1 MSNAIGQLKMNPYW
15 QEAFNDIQSSVY
27 RTALKLRSL
36 QSLCQLDLI
45 DVYLIQ
51 HVLSSERRQRE
62 KQISLKVQQLS
73 GMLKELFE
81 RARLEKP
88 GQVDPRAAKFTLS
101 LLEAMYDRS
110 GTGYIKTR
118 SAAAALIALSG
129 DTPLAKYRA
138 FFEFYAVP
146 DGKKALI
153 TRNALRCLRTD
164 LNQIPAIVGESCTL
178 SCVEIATHSCF
189 HGVLNSGIVEEKFL
203 SWLRSGPALLQW
215 LPTCYRLS
223 ATEMV
228 SHHVRCRVCKN
239 FPITGLR
246 YRCLKCLNFDL
257 CQVCFFTG
265 RLSRSHKSSHPVVEH
280 CVQMSA
286 KANAKHFLCTV
297 RNNLFQDCCR
307 RKKAQRRKALEIME
321 EKQFPTHKKIPPP
334 AELSASPF
342 PRCENLPLPVN
353 KPVLESPKFISENRT
368 VMHKSENN
376 SKKPEQGKTKI
387 QVIASFEADVLKM
400 HDSIK
405 SIHNKSRYMKKQ
417 FNKWKNKM
425 QFLHNCQEDKS
436 FKIEAKLQ
444 SLRASHENLEMEL
457 RKMKQEVE
465 TMLQSTAH
473 ASFSLCQNTMPRDQR
488 VLQERRT
495 QGGLNPVQIKLIS
508 RTSTDWKA
516 LNHLNSANRIEV
528 LESPEAPAT
537 VDFVFSEDP
546 VKSVTLQSDR
556 VFMGR
561 FKKIKDN
568 QTYLPELMENYH
580 SGIIR
585 NTALTPAAMQILPDK
600 KEFCDEVELRQLVMK
615 LTDALS
621 LQAQPDQQSALKK
634 HFFST
639 AEHVCRCFSDLINQM
654 RSPEHQR
661 CDSATTTQPAPCASA
676 KRTCRERC
684 SPAPRQLWCIARS
697 PEQHWEKYQ
706 KECSRSWVLLK
717 ASILESSTT

>member
-1 MSNAIGQLKMNPYW
+1 MSNTICSLKMNPDL

-45 DVYLIQ
+45 DVSLIQ
-51 HVLSSERRQRE
+51 HVLSSEQKQRE

-88 GQVDPRAAKFTLS
+88 GQVDPRAAEFTLS

-110 GTGYIKTR
+110 GTGHIKTR
-118 SAAAALIALSG
+118 SAAAALIALSR
-129 DTPLAKYRA
+129 DTLLAKYRA

-153 TRNALRCLRTD
+153 TRSALRGLLTD
-164 LNQIPAIVGESCTL
+164 LNQIPAAVGEGCTS

-189 HGVLNSGIVEEKFL
+189 HGVLKSGIVEEKFL
-203 SWLRSGPALLQW
+203 SWLRSGPTLLQW

-228 SHHVRCRVCKN
+228 SHRVRCRVCKT

-265 RLSRSHKSSHPVVEH
+265 RHSKPHKSSHPVVEH

-307 RKKAQRRKALEIME
+307 RKEAQGGKVLEITE
-321 EKQFPTHKKIPPP
+321 ERHFPTHKNILPP

-342 PRCENLPLPVN
+342 LRRENLSLPVN
-353 KPVLESPKFISENRT
+353 NPILESPKFISKNRT
-368 VMHKSENN
+368 VLHKNDNN
-376 SKKPEQGKTKI
+376 SKILEQGKTKI
-387 QVIASFEADVLKM
+387 QAISSFEADVLKM
-400 HDSIK
+400 HGSIK

-417 FNKWKNKM
+417 LNKWKHKM
-425 QFLHNCQEDKS
+425 QFLHNCQEEKS

-444 SLRASHENLEMEL
+444 SLRASHENLQMEL
-457 RKMKQEVE
+457 CKMKQEVK
-465 TMLQSTAH
+465 TVLQSTAH
-473 ASFSLCQNTMPRDQR
+473 PSFSLCQNMIPGDQH
-488 VLQERRT
+488 VLQESKM
-495 QGGLNPVQIKLIS
+495 QGGLNPVQIKPIS
-508 RTSTDWKA
+508 RTSSDWKA
-516 LNHLNSANRIEV
+516 LNHVNSANRIQA
-528 LESPEAPAT
+528 LESSEAPAT
-537 VDFVFSEDP
+537 VDIMFSEDP

-556 VFMGR
+556 VFMGQ

-568 QTYLPELMENYH
+568 HTYLPELMENYD
-580 SGIIR
+580 SGTIR
-585 NTALTPAAMQILPDK
+585 NTALTPAAIQVPSDK
-600 KEFCDEVELRQLVMK
+600 TEFCDEVELQQLVMK

-621 LQAQPDQQSALKK
+621 LQAQPDQQSALKQ

-639 AEHVCRCFSDLINQM
+639 AERVCRSFSDLINHVTA
-654 RSPEHQR
+654 SLEVTENGIHL
-661 CDSATTTQPAPCASA
+661 TAP
-676 KRTCRERC
+676 
-684 SPAPRQLWCIARS
+684 LN
-697 PEQHWEKYQ
+697 Y
-706 KECSRSWVLLK
+706 
-717 ASILESSTT
+717 